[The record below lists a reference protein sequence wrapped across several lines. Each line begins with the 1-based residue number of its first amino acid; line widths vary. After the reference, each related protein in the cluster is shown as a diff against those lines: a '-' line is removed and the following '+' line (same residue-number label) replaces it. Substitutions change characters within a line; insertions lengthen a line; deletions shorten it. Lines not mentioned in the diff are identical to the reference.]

1 MKSPWQQLCFGML
14 PATYSVAALG
24 LSVLLNL
31 FGQQAA
37 ADIFHLTGGGRI
49 EGELVSS
56 AQGQYEILTP
66 IGTVRLPA
74 DSVER
79 IEPAPSP
86 MQDYRD
92 RAAGTPDTAEDQYQ
106 LALWC
111 ADRGLHQYKRQ
122 HLLRAI
128 ELDPDHA
135 AARRA
140 LGFVRVGDWWVETR
154 TAAAGQPAAS
164 QPAADEE
171 DSQKLAVA
179 VELNWKLRISAI
191 KSTLLDSPLP
201 SQVGRGR
208 ERILQIH
215 DPMAIAPLVQV
226 LSGGNFVCR
235 SVLVEAL
242 DHFAD
247 DAATLNLAALA
258 LADAAPEIR
267 EAAIRS
273 LVRRQDPRIVAQFRQ
288 ALASGDDTLVRRA
301 ATALGALR
309 ASEAVPDLFNAL
321 TVRRLREVELP
332 LHAYLGTLEAAF
344 PRCRRSIGST
354 WVWVQ
359 PTVVVTT
366 PAGAILSPGATPPRR
381 LRQVTVHRTEVL
393 EALRRITGQDF
404 GFDRDAWA
412 RWYEEQQ

>member
-1 MKSPWQQLCFGML
+1 MKNPRLLLCRLELHASCLAAAAGLALLSPLM
-14 PATYSVAALG
+14 P
-24 LSVLLNL
+24 
-31 FGQQAA
+31 QAA
-37 ADIFHLTGGGRI
+37 ADVFHLTGGGRI
-49 EGELVSS
+49 EGELISS
-56 AQGQYEILTP
+56 EQDHYEILTP

-74 DSVER
+74 DSVQR

-86 MQDYRD
+86 LQEYRD
-92 RAAGTPDTAEDQYQ
+92 RAANTADTPEDQYR
-106 LALWC
+106 LAMWC
-111 ADRGLHQYKRQ
+111 ANRGLHQQKRQ

-128 ELDPDHA
+128 ELDPDHV

-140 LGFVRVGDWWVETR
+140 LGFLKVGDWWVEAR
-154 TAAAGQPAAS
+154 TAPGQPGS
-164 QPAADEE
+164 QPAAEE
-171 DSQKLAVA
+171 DSQKLAAA
-179 VELNWKLRISAI
+179 VELNWKLRIAAI

-201 SQVGRGR
+201 SQVWRGR

-242 DHFAD
+242 DQFSD

-258 LADAAPEIR
+258 LADPAPEIR
-267 EAAIRS
+267 EAAVHS

-288 ALASGDDTLVRRA
+288 ALATDDDTLVRRA
-301 ATALGALR
+301 AAALGALR
-309 ASEAVPDLFNAL
+309 ASEAVPDLINAL
-321 TVRRLREVELP
+321 TARRLREVELP

-366 PAGAILSPGATPPRR
+366 PAGAVLSPGATAPRR
-381 LRQVTVHRTEVL
+381 LRQVTVQRTEVL

-404 GFDRDAWA
+404 GFDQDAWA